1 MKLIL
6 FQVVDWR
13 KTIPMVAATTRSE
26 EPWWRVKCVE
36 DFAKTL
42 TRAWWCMNGQMC
54 LILAA
59 SSKSFDGLHVD
70 MTCVLIGGHK

>member
-6 FQVVDWR
+6 FQAVDWR
-13 KTIPMVAATTRSE
+13 KTIPMVVAATRSK
-26 EPWWRVKCVE
+26 EPQWCVKRME

-42 TRAWWCMNGQMC
+42 TGVWWRMNGQMC
-54 LILAA
+54 LILAG
-59 SSKSFDGLHVD
+59 SSKSFDDLHVD